1 MAAQQSPARPLNISI
16 VGAGV
21 GGLTA
26 AIALR
31 RNGHNVTIFE
41 SSSTTNQLGAGICVQ
56 RNNLRILDEFGFRR
70 ENVKACD
77 FDGVV
82 GFDAENAGDGITRTM
97 HDSPIDEVHDAFFCL
112 RGDLHEELI
121 RLALDET
128 DSKSPPPKLLL
139 GTKVVNCDPD
149 AGTVDLSNGE
159 TISADLVIGA
169 DGIHS
174 TIRTGVLGHPFKA
187 PASSIS
193 CFRCLFDGRDITQ
206 IEELKWLWSGL
217 SGGRVVAKKG
227 NDFVSWFIYPCRSG
241 SIINFVGYYPDSEQD
256 SPDWS
261 STASLSDILA
271 TYKDF
276 HPQFLR
282 ILDLPLYHNNNPS
295 NSDSSTSSPAAPILR
310 WQFRAIPPLP
320 TWTRTRTALV
330 GDAVHA
336 TLPLMGQAGAMAMEE
351 AATLACLLPLG
362 TTREEV
368 PERSKAYEALRK
380 ERGEVVGVGSL
391 EQGTVPERRGEYFR
405 AREKLAS
412 MIDFDA
418 MKVGREYY
426 EKHFGEG

>member
-1 MAAQQSPARPLNISI
+1 MTAPARPLNISI

-31 RNGHNVTIFE
+31 RNGHNITIFE
-41 SSSTTNQLGAGICVQ
+41 SSTTTNQLGAGICVQ
-56 RNNLRILDEFGFRR
+56 PNNLRILEEYGFRR
-70 ENVKACD
+70 ENVNGCD

-82 GFDAENAGDGITRTM
+82 GFDAEKAGDGITRTM
-97 HDSPIDEVHDAFFCL
+97 HDAPTPEVHDAFFCL

-121 RLALDET
+121 RLALDTT
-128 DSKSPPPKLLL
+128 DPNSPAPKLLL
-139 GTKVVNCDPD
+139 GTKVIHCDPD

-174 TIRTGVLGHPFKA
+174 TIRTSVLGHAFKA
-187 PASSIS
+187 PASNIS

-227 NDFVSWFIYPCRSG
+227 NDFVSWFIYPCRGG

-261 STASLSDILA
+261 STASLADILA

-282 ILDLPLYHNNNPS
+282 ILDLPLYTTNT
-295 NSDSSTSSPAAPILR
+295 STPPILR
-310 WQFRAIPPLP
+310 WRFRAIPPLP
-320 TWTRTRTALV
+320 TWIRTRTALV

-351 AATLACLLPLG
+351 AATLACLLPFG
-362 TTREEV
+362 TTGEEV
-368 PERSKAYEALRK
+368 PERLKGYEELRK

-391 EQGTVPERRGEYFR
+391 EQGRVPERRGEYFR
-405 AREKLAS
+405 ARERLAA

-426 EKHFGEG
+426 EQHFGEGAKACNQSCLN